1 MPYAWMPGT
10 PQNKINTYLKLM
22 RPVNDTLSDLT
33 PLTSGCNRPLQMT
46 FEDQINI
53 LVYFHLEE
61 HHSGRH
67 LLQVLKENDFARQYV
82 APEKGIQKS
91 SFFEDISSRG
101 LEQMLELFEKLYARA
116 AKQLPRGHA
125 ELGNLTCIDG
135 SLINAVLSMY
145 WADYRDGAKKA
156 KVHIGFDMNRG
167 VPKKIFLTDGKE
179 DERPFVSKILASGD
193 TGVMDRYYQRHKSF
207 DEWQAEGKHFI
218 CRIKES
224 TTKTEIRKND
234 VQPGGMVFYDAVVLL
249 GTPYINQTEKEV
261 RLVGYRVENAEYW
274 IATDRHDLSAE
285 QIAFAYKLRWNIGA
299 SRQGRIIQ
307 SVKVRPRLKDSG
319 PRSLEG
325 AVAREQDGEALRQH
339 SLKGGCATHQVAT
352 YSERRRSLV
361 TRTPGAETV
370 DNARR
375 QQEITG
381 RSHIRYFSPAGYQR
395 RHGAKDYVETGEAL
409 DARRRNL
416 DEEFRPITL
425 NGKWQEW
432 RQGDG
437 SGCST
442 VDPRAAKRAG
452 REGPGPVD
460 IPFWQS
466 EARVR

>member
-1 MPYAWMPGT
+1 
-10 PQNKINTYLKLM
+10 M
-22 RPVNDTLSDLT
+22 RCISSSLNGLSKW
-33 PLTSGCNRPLQMT
+33 
-46 FEDQINI
+46 
-53 LVYFHLEE
+53 
-61 HHSGRH
+61 
-67 LLQVLKENDFARQYV
+67 VLKTNTA
-82 APEKGIQKS
+82 
-91 SFFEDISSRG
+91 
-101 LEQMLELFEKLYARA
+101 
-116 AKQLPRGHA
+116 
-125 ELGNLTCIDG
+125 
-135 SLINAVLSMY
+135 
-145 WADYRDGAKKA
+145 
-156 KVHIGFDMNRG
+156 
-167 VPKKIFLTDGKE
+167 
-179 DERPFVSKILASGD
+179 
-193 TGVMDRYYQRHKSF
+193 
-207 DEWQAEGKHFI
+207 
-218 CRIKES
+218 
-224 TTKTEIRKND
+224 
-234 VQPGGMVFYDAVVLL
+234 
-249 GTPYINQTEKEV
+249 
-261 RLVGYRVENAEYW
+261 
-274 IATDRHDLSAE
+274 LSAE
-285 QIAFAYKLRWNIGA
+285 QTALKYKELWQVGA

-361 TRTPGAETV
+361 TCTPGAKTG

-375 QQEITG
+375 QQEIMG

-452 REGPGPVD
+452 REGPGPID

>member
-1 MPYAWMPGT
+1 M
-10 PQNKINTYLKLM
+10 
-22 RPVNDTLSDLT
+22 
-33 PLTSGCNRPLQMT
+33 
-46 FEDQINI
+46 
-53 LVYFHLEE
+53 
-61 HHSGRH
+61 
-67 LLQVLKENDFARQYV
+67 
-82 APEKGIQKS
+82 
-91 SFFEDISSRG
+91 
-101 LEQMLELFEKLYARA
+101 
-116 AKQLPRGHA
+116 
-125 ELGNLTCIDG
+125 
-135 SLINAVLSMY
+135 
-145 WADYRDGAKKA
+145 
-156 KVHIGFDMNRG
+156 
-167 VPKKIFLTDGKE
+167 
-179 DERPFVSKILASGD
+179 
-193 TGVMDRYYQRHKSF
+193 
-207 DEWQAEGKHFI
+207 
-218 CRIKES
+218 
-224 TTKTEIRKND
+224 
-234 VQPGGMVFYDAVVLL
+234 
-249 GTPYINQTEKEV
+249 
-261 RLVGYRVENAEYW
+261 
-274 IATDRHDLSAE
+274 
-285 QIAFAYKLRWNIGA
+285 
-299 SRQGRIIQ
+299 
-307 SVKVRPRLKDSG
+307 KVRPRLKDSG

-381 RSHIRYFSPAGYQR
+381 RGHIRYFSPAGYQR